1 MPRVTLTRDQRDRQR
16 WEAEDREIVAR
27 IGAWMAVTGKSLE
40 ELATL
45 CGMSRSTMY
54 NRKKAPSTLT
64 LGEYRKLMA
73 LVGAAE

>member
-1 MPRVTLTRDQRDRQR
+1 MPRTALTREQRDRQR
-16 WEAEDREIVAR
+16 WEDEDREIVAR
-27 IGAWMAVTGKSLE
+27 IGAWMALTGKSLE

-64 LGEYRKLMA
+64 LGEYRA
-73 LVGAAE
+73 LKKIIGG

>member
-1 MPRVTLTRDQRDRQR
+1 MPRVTLTREQRDRQR
-16 WEAEDREIVAR
+16 WEAEDREIVAQ

-64 LGEYRKLMA
+64 LGEYRTLKKII
-73 LVGAAE
+73 G

>member
-1 MPRVTLTRDQRDRQR
+1 MPRVALTRDQRDRQR

-27 IGAWMAVTGKSLE
+27 IGAWMALTGKSLE

-64 LGEYRKLMA
+64 LGEYRTLKKII
-73 LVGAAE
+73 GG